1 MQDRILP
8 SLYNKKKSALGLQ
21 NWPSGLAGPQPAKK
35 TWSSPSQGSAEA
47 GPAVNGHRGA
57 KSPTVC
63 QVSWTMPAFSD
74 RISMSCWASPSLNT
88 MLLMLDTSV
97 L

>member
-1 MQDRILP
+1 M
-8 SLYNKKKSALGLQ
+8 
-21 NWPSGLAGPQPAKK
+21 
-35 TWSSPSQGSAEA
+35 
-47 GPAVNGHRGA
+47 
-57 KSPTVC
+57 C